1 MIKNLR
7 TLLVS
12 TMLMV
17 CGLVSAQTVVTFTAG
32 TDMGTTTADAPGA
45 DQITKDGVTIAISNG
60 AMATA
65 EYRVYKNQT
74 FTVSSTVGNITKIEV
89 TCTAEGT
96 NKQGPGCLENPT
108 SGDYTYEGKNGTW
121 TGEASEVTFS
131 TPSNQ
136 CRMTVVVV
144 TVAGSVDP
152 NALHAPTIAGNTSFD
167 GSTTVTIT
175 HTNEAGDI
183 FYVKNAEEA
192 TAEKVA
198 AEGTKYTE
206 PFEITE
212 TTTISAVVKNGDK
225 VSPVATKT
233 FTKIELQTVENIAAF
248 KALANNTEAKLTL
261 TDAQV
266 LYAGSN
272 DTFVRDASGAID
284 FYNTG
289 LTLTAGQKLN
299 GFVIGK
305 LTVYNGMPELVKTNN
320 TNADGFTTTDGTVEP
335 KAIGLD
341 EVAGF
346 ACDLIVVSNVTLV
359 KDGNNWY
366 ATNEDGDKIQVYDKF
381 HLNYEVEDGKTYT
394 SLTGIVIPYND
405 SFEIAPT
412 EDFTGGA
419 VIPATPVAS
428 IADLLALESPSSNLE
443 LTLTNAQVVF
453 NDNNYIYVRE
463 NGSAVCFYNMSAA
476 LKELMKTN
484 AVINGKIGIDYEV
497 YRMLPEVKSNSKT
510 DDNTLEA
517 TEGEEAAATAT
528 TLADVATGKHVCDL
542 VTLKAKMVKEVTYQE
557 DGTTVK
563 TTTYYLQDGDVKL
576 VIVNNGKNLN
586 KIDEGTEVTVT
597 AICNTANDAYQLKLT
612 KNAEYE
618 ADGISTVNAGKA
630 DSLRYNLQGQRVSDS
645 YKGVVIINGKK
656 YVK

>member
-32 TDMGTTTADAPGA
+32 TDMGTTTSDAPGA

-89 TCTAEGT
+89 TCTADGA
-96 NKQGPGCLENPT
+96 NKYGPGCLENPT
-108 SGDYTYEGKNGTW
+108 SGNYTYEGKNGTW

-152 NALHAPTIAGNTSFD
+152 DALHAPTIAGNTSFD

-183 FYVKNAEEA
+183 FYVKNAEET

-248 KALANNTEAKLTL
+248 KALANNSEAKLTL

-266 LYAGSN
+266 LYVGPS

-305 LTVYNGMPELVKTNN
+305 LTAYNGMPELVKTNN

-463 NGSAVCFYNMSAA
+463 NGSAVCFYNMPAA

-576 VIVNNGKNLN
+576 VVVNNGKNLN

-618 ADGISTVNAGKA
+618 ADGISTVTAGKA